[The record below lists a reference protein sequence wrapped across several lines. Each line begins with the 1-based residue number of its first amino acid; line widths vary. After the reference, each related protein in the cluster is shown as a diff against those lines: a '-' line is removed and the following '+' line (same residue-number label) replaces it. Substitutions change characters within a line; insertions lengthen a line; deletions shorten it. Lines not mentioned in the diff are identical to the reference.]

1 MAGILQA
8 LVLSSLL
15 ILVLAL
21 PITNAFPIGKAPKP
35 RSLHQSIL
43 RPWKK
48 GRATFYGGA
57 DASGTVGG
65 ACGFEDPIKEYGLHT
80 VALSTVLYKNGS
92 NCGACYEIK
101 CDKKNKMC
109 KPGAS
114 SIYVTA
120 TNYCPP
126 GGWCSPPAHHFD
138 LSEPAFTK
146 VAEQSAGV
154 VPILFRRVHC
164 KKQGGIKFTVTGSPY
179 FNMVSISNVGGA
191 GNVKKVEV
199 KGHKK
204 LNHWTELNHNWG
216 TKWDTSATLVGE
228 KLSFRITTGDGRTIV
243 SHNVA
248 PSDWQFG
255 QTFEGKNFNL

>member
-146 VAEQSAGV
+146 GSLQET
-154 VPILFRRVHC
+154 RRH
-164 KKQGGIKFTVTGSPY
+164 
-179 FNMVSISNVGGA
+179 
-191 GNVKKVEV
+191 
-199 KGHKK
+199 
-204 LNHWTELNHNWG
+204 
-216 TKWDTSATLVGE
+216 
-228 KLSFRITTGDGRTIV
+228 
-243 SHNVA
+243 
-248 PSDWQFG
+248 
-255 QTFEGKNFNL
+255 